1 MTNQE
6 RKERRREAARKA
18 AETRRVQADIARGEL
33 ALDRTETAEEGARR
47 ARAAEEKRQTNLR
60 AVLAEAQRI
69 RRESDLYHL
78 AHTRRWDHRPGHWTA
93 EQIDT
98 AGRFLQGFIRSD
110 GTPQPDPVRRKGRWR
125 L

>member
-6 RKERRREAARKA
+6 RRERRREAARKA

-33 ALDRTETAEEGARR
+33 ALDRTQTAEEGARR
-47 ARAAEEKRQTNLR
+47 AQAAEEKRRANLR
-60 AVLAEAQRI
+60 AVIAEAQRL
-69 RRESDLYHL
+69 RRESDLRYH
-78 AHTRRWDHRPGHWTA
+78 AHIHRWSHRPAEWTA

-98 AGRFLQGFIRSD
+98 ARRFLQGFVRTD
-110 GTPQPDPVRRKGRWR
+110 GTPDPHPVRRKGRWR

>member
-6 RKERRREAARKA
+6 RKERRREAALKGA
-18 AETRRVQADIARGEL
+18 ATRQAKARGEL

-47 ARAAEEKRQTNLR
+47 ARAAEEKRRVNLHD
-60 AVLAEAQRI
+60 VLAEAQRI
-69 RRESDLYHL
+69 RRESDLYYL
-78 AHTRRWDHRPGHWTA
+78 AHTRRWEHHPSRWTA

-98 AGRFLQGFIRSD
+98 ARRFLQGFIRTD
-110 GTPQPDPVRRKGRWR
+110 GTPQPDPIRRKGKWR